1 LGYNARG
8 SLGFFRSYKPERRSP
23 RGGLRST
30 FISPRRSHTISSC
43 GTVIRGPNEGAVP
56 EGEGVQ
62 MKKITRGL
70 VEVALL
76 AGVLVLLAPASTAAA
91 QGAPTAQP
99 ALALM
104 PLPSSV
110 TRGEGALTVTAA
122 GGAGSTFTYRYDQAH
137 DARLE
142 TAVKRAL
149 LHLGRTCGGDV
160 LRSTVDHPAAASP
173 SLSIRVAGTSGPVQT
188 VNEDETYQ
196 LNITS
201 QGATLTAA
209 TDLGAMHG
217 LETILQLATDQLGAC
232 VLPAVTI
239 SDTPR
244 FRWRGFMIDVS
255 RHFEPVPVIER
266 TLDGMAAA
274 KLNVFHWHLSDDQG
288 FRAESKKFPRLTSV
302 ASDGQFYTQEQ
313 MREVVG
319 YAWAR
324 GIRVVPEFDMPGHG
338 TSWILAYPELSP
350 DAEIKQLP
358 VVYGTPTAV
367 LDPTREST
375 YKFINTLVDEMG
387 RIFPDEYFHIGGDEV
402 QGKAWLSNAHIAE
415 FMKKKG
421 FTTPAE
427 LQAYFNQRLEV
438 ILKKHDK
445 KMIGWD
451 EILNPA
457 LPKTIVIQ
465 SWRGEASLAEGAR
478 QGYQGTLSAPY
489 YLDAQK
495 TSAQMFLADPVP
507 SDTTLSADQQKLILG
522 GEVCMWSEQLNP
534 ETVDSRV
541 WPRTMAVAERFW
553 SPQGDRDVS
562 DMYRRLRINSLKL
575 EDSGLEHISGPQIM
589 RRNLLLELDPQSLD
603 VLASVL
609 EPVSFHER
617 YQGQHT
623 NGLTTLDRLVDA
635 VVADPPSRQEIAGDV
650 DALAGGVTVPP
661 PSDPKLS
668 LDLSGDAPSGVAPSR
683 DAALGRLRQRFLS
696 WQAAEPRLLEDM
708 RKTPRLSDAAVR
720 VEQLGE
726 LAGMGLS
733 ALTYLETHTAPPA
746 GWQAQQVSTLDAAA
760 QTSALVRFTFLH
772 SMRKLVLAAA
782 QTEPATS
789 P

>member
-1 LGYNARG
+1 M
-8 SLGFFRSYKPERRSP
+8 
-23 RGGLRST
+23 
-30 FISPRRSHTISSC
+30 
-43 GTVIRGPNEGAVP
+43 
-56 EGEGVQ
+56 Q
-62 MKKITRGL
+62 MKVKARVP
-70 VEVALL
+70 VEIALF
-76 AGVLVLLAPASTAAA
+76 AGAY
-91 QGAPTAQP
+91 
-99 ALALM
+99 ALALIILITSTVTATAQMAAAASSGLAMM
-104 PLPSSV
+104 PLPSSM
-110 TRGEGALTVTAA
+110 TRGEGALVVTPA
-122 GGAGSTFTYRYDQAH
+122 GGAGSTFTYRYDQTH

-142 TAVKRAL
+142 AAVKRAL
-149 LHLGRTCGGDV
+149 LQLGRTCGGDV
-160 LRSTVDHPAAASP
+160 MRSAVDHPAPANP
-173 SLSIRVAGTSGPVQT
+173 SLTINVSKPSGPVQT
-188 VNEDETYQ
+188 VDEDESYQ
-196 LNITS
+196 LSITP
-201 QGATLTAA
+201 QGARLTAA
-209 TDLGAMHG
+209 TDTGAMHG
-217 LETILQLATDQLGAC
+217 FETILQLATNEHGAC

-255 RHFEPVPVIER
+255 RHFEPVSVIER

-288 FRAESKKFPRLTSV
+288 FRAESKKFPKLTGV
-302 ASDGQFYTQEQ
+302 ASDGQFYTQDE
-313 MREVVG
+313 MREVVA
-319 YAWAR
+319 YAAAR

-350 DAEIKQLP
+350 EAQVTQLP

-375 YKFINTLVDEMG
+375 YKFVNTLVEEMG

-402 QGKAWLSNAHIAE
+402 QGKAWLSNPRIVE
-415 FMKKKG
+415 FMKKKKL
-421 FTTPAE
+421 TKPAE
-427 LQAYFNQRLEV
+427 LQALFNQRLEI

-451 EILNPA
+451 EILDPA

-465 SWRGEASLAEGAR
+465 SWRGEASLAEGSR
-478 QGYQGTLSAPY
+478 QGYQGILSAPY
-489 YLDAQK
+489 YLDGQK
-495 TSAQMFLADPVP
+495 SSAQMFLADPIP
-507 SDTTLSADQQKLILG
+507 SDTALTPDQQKLILG
-522 GEVCMWSEQLNP
+522 GEVCMWAEQLNP

-575 EDSGLEHISGPQIM
+575 EDVGLRHISGPEVL
-589 RRNLLLELDPQSLD
+589 RRNLLLERDPAALE
-603 VLASVL
+603 VLTSVL

-635 VVADPPSRQEIAGDV
+635 VVADPRSRQEIAGDV

-661 PSDPKLS
+661 LDPKVQ
-668 LDLSGDAPSGVAPSR
+668 LDLSGDVPLGVPPSPEVAQR
-683 DAALGRLRQRFLS
+683 RLRQRFLS
-696 WQAAEPRLLEDM
+696 WQAAEPRLLEDVQA
-708 RKTPRLSDAAVR
+708 TPRLSDAAVR
-720 VEQLGE
+720 AVQLGE
-726 LAGMGLS
+726 LAQVGLS
-733 ALTYLETHTAPPA
+733 ALTYLQTHTAPPA
-746 GWQAQQVSTLDAAA
+746 GWQAQQMSILDAAD
-760 QTSALVRFTFLH
+760 QPSALVRFTFLH

-782 QTEPATS
+782 QTGHAAT

>member
-1 LGYNARG
+1 M
-8 SLGFFRSYKPERRSP
+8 
-23 RGGLRST
+23 
-30 FISPRRSHTISSC
+30 
-43 GTVIRGPNEGAVP
+43 
-56 EGEGVQ
+56 Q
-62 MKKITRGL
+62 MKGKARVPVEIGLFAGAYALALIMITSA
-70 VEVALL
+70 VTAVAQ
-76 AGVLVLLAPASTAAA
+76 V
-91 QGAPTAQP
+91 APTASSG
-99 ALALM
+99 LALM
-104 PLPSSV
+104 PLPSSM
-110 TRGEGALTVTAA
+110 TRGEGALIVTPA
-122 GGAGSTFTYRYDQAH
+122 GGAASTFTYRYDQTH

-142 TAVKRAL
+142 AAVKRAL
-149 LHLGRTCGGDV
+149 LQLGRTCGGDV
-160 LRSTVDHPAAASP
+160 LRSAVDHPAPANP
-173 SLSIRVAGTSGPVQT
+173 SLSISVAKPSEPVQT
-188 VNEDETYQ
+188 VDEDESYQ
-196 LNITS
+196 LSITP
-201 QGATLTAA
+201 QAARLTAA
-209 TDLGAMHG
+209 TDTGAMHG
-217 LETILQLATDQLGAC
+217 LETILQLATNEHGAC

-255 RHFEPVPVIER
+255 RHFEPVSVIER

-288 FRAESKKFPRLTSV
+288 FRAESKKFPKLTSI
-302 ASDGQFYTQEQ
+302 ASDGQFYTQEE
-313 MREVVG
+313 MREVVA
-319 YAWAR
+319 YAAAR

-350 DAEIKQLP
+350 EAQITQLP

-375 YKFINTLVDEMG
+375 YKFVNTLVDEMG

-402 QGKAWLSNAHIAE
+402 QGKAWLSNPRVVE
-415 FMKKKG
+415 FMKKKKL
-421 FTTPAE
+421 TTPAE
-427 LQAYFNQRLEV
+427 LQALFNQRLET
-438 ILKKHDK
+438 ILKKHGK

-489 YLDAQK
+489 YLDGQK
-495 TSAQMFLADPVP
+495 SSAQMFLADPIP
-507 SDTTLSADQQKLILG
+507 SDTTLTPDQQKLILG
-522 GEVCMWSEQLNP
+522 GEVCMWAEQLNP

-575 EDSGLEHISGPQIM
+575 EDVGLRHISGPEVL
-589 RRNLLLELDPQSLD
+589 RRNLLLERDPAALE
-603 VLASVL
+603 VLTSVL

-661 PSDPKLS
+661 PDPKLQ
-668 LDLSGDAPSGVAPSR
+668 LELSGDVPLGVAPSPEV
-683 DAALGRLRQRFLS
+683 ALRRLRQRFLS
-696 WQAAEPRLLEDM
+696 WQAAEPRLLEDVQA
-708 RKTPRLSDAAVR
+708 TPRLSDAAQR
-720 VEQLGE
+720 VQQLGE
-726 LAGMGLS
+726 LAQVGLS
-733 ALTYLETHTAPPA
+733 ALTYLQTHTAPPA
-746 GWQAQQVSTLDAAA
+746 GWQAQQMSILDAAG
-760 QTSALVRFTFLH
+760 QPSALVRFTFLH

-782 QTEPATS
+782 QSGHAAT

>member
-1 LGYNARG
+1 M
-8 SLGFFRSYKPERRSP
+8 
-23 RGGLRST
+23 
-30 FISPRRSHTISSC
+30 
-43 GTVIRGPNEGAVP
+43 
-56 EGEGVQ
+56 Q
-62 MKKITRGL
+62 MKIKAWVSVKI
-70 VEVALL
+70 ALAITL
-76 AGVLVLLAPASTAAA
+76 ALITPTVTA
-91 QGAPTAQP
+91 TAQVTP
-99 ALALM
+99 DAPPRLALM
-104 PLPSSV
+104 PLPSFI
-110 TRGEGALTVTAA
+110 TRGNGALTVTPA
-122 GGAGSTFTYRYDQAH
+122 GGAASTFTYRYGQTH
-137 DARLE
+137 DTRLE
-142 TAVKRAL
+142 SAVKRAL
-149 LHLGRTCGGDV
+149 LQLGRTCGGDV
-160 LRSTVDHPAAASP
+160 LRSAVDHPAPANP
-173 SLSIRVAGTSGPVQT
+173 SLTINVAGPSGPVQT
-188 VNEDETYQ
+188 VNEDESYQ
-196 LNITS
+196 LSITP

-209 TDLGAMHG
+209 TDAGAMHG
-217 LETILQLATDQLGAC
+217 LQTISQLATDEHGAC
-232 VLPAVTI
+232 VLPVVTI

-244 FRWRGFMIDVS
+244 FRWRGFMLDVS

-288 FRAESKKFPRLTSV
+288 FRSESKKFPKLTGV
-302 ASDGQFYTQEQ
+302 ASDGEFYTQDE
-313 MREVVG
+313 MREVVA

-350 DAEIKQLP
+350 EAQITQLP

-402 QGKAWLSNAHIAE
+402 QGKAWLSNPHIVE

-427 LQAYFNQRLEV
+427 LQAYFNQRLET

-478 QGYQGTLSAPY
+478 QGYQGILSAPY

-495 TSAQMFLADPVP
+495 TSAQMFLDDPVP
-507 SDTTLSADQQKLILG
+507 SDTTLTADQQKLILG
-522 GEVCMWSEQLNP
+522 GEVCMWAEQLNP

-575 EDSGLEHISGPQIM
+575 EDVGLQHISGPEIM
-589 RRNLLLELDPQSLD
+589 RRNLLLERDPEALE

-617 YQGQHT
+617 YGGQHT

-635 VVADPPSRQEIAGDV
+635 VVADPPSRQQIAGGA

-661 PSDPKLS
+661 LSDPKLR
-668 LDLSGDAPSGVAPSR
+668 LDLSGDVPAGVMPPPEV
-683 DAALGRLRQRFLS
+683 ALRRLRQQFLS
-696 WQAAEPRLLEDM
+696 WQAAEPRLLEDVQE
-708 RKTPRLSDAAVR
+708 TPRLSDATTR

-726 LAGMGLS
+726 LAEVGLS
-733 ALTYLETHTAPPA
+733 ALTYLQTHTVPPA
-746 GWQAQQVSTLDAAA
+746 GWQAQQVSILDAAE
-760 QTSALVRFTFLH
+760 QPSALVRFTFLH

-782 QTEPATS
+782 RIEHSPA

>member
-1 LGYNARG
+1 M
-8 SLGFFRSYKPERRSP
+8 
-23 RGGLRST
+23 
-30 FISPRRSHTISSC
+30 
-43 GTVIRGPNEGAVP
+43 
-56 EGEGVQ
+56 Q
-62 MKKITRGL
+62 MKRKVRVP
-70 VEVALL
+70 VEIALFAVTVALIT
-76 AGVLVLLAPASTAAA
+76 PAVIATA
-91 QGAPTAQP
+91 QVAPTAP
-99 ALALM
+99 SRLALM
-104 PLPSSV
+104 PLPSSI
-110 TRGEGALTVTAA
+110 TPGDGALTVTPV
-122 GGAGSTFTYRYDQAH
+122 GGGGSTFTYRYDQTH

-142 TAVKRAL
+142 AAVKRAL
-149 LHLGRTCGGDV
+149 LQLGRTCGGDV
-160 LRSTVDHPAAASP
+160 LRSTVDHPAPANP
-173 SLSIRVAGTSGPVQT
+173 SLTISVARPSEPVQT
-188 VNEDETYQ
+188 VNEDESYQ
-196 LNITS
+196 LSVTP

-209 TDLGAMHG
+209 TDAGAMHG
-217 LETILQLATDQLGAC
+217 LETILQLATNEHGAC

-244 FRWRGFMIDVS
+244 FRWRGFMLDVS

-288 FRAESKKFPRLTSV
+288 FRAESKKFPKLTGL
-302 ASDGQFYTQEQ
+302 ASDGQFYTQDE
-313 MREVVG
+313 MREVVV
-319 YAWAR
+319 YAGAR

-350 DAEIKQLP
+350 DAQITQLP

-375 YKFINTLVDEMG
+375 YKFVNTLVEEMG

-402 QGKAWLSNAHIAE
+402 QGKAWLSNPRIAE

-427 LQAYFNQRLEV
+427 LQAYFNQRLET

-465 SWRGEASLAEGAR
+465 SWRGEASLADGAR

-489 YLDAQK
+489 YLDGQK

-507 SDTTLSADQQKLILG
+507 SDTTLTVDQQKLILG
-522 GEVCMWSEQLNP
+522 GEVCMWAEQLNP
-534 ETVDSRV
+534 ETVDSRI

-553 SPQGDRDVS
+553 SPQSDRDVS

-575 EDSGLEHISGPQIM
+575 EDVGLQHISGPEVL
-589 RRNLLLELDPQSLD
+589 RRNLLLERDPAALE

-617 YQGQHT
+617 YQGQRT

-661 PSDPKLS
+661 PADSKLS
-668 LDLSGDAPSGVAPSR
+668 LDLSGDVPSGLAPSPEVALR
-683 DAALGRLRQRFLS
+683 RLRQRFLS
-696 WQAAEPRLLEDM
+696 WQAAEPRLLEDVQE
-708 RKTPRLSDAAVR
+708 TPRLNDAAMR
-720 VEQLGE
+720 AQQLGE
-726 LAGMGLS
+726 LAQVGLS
-733 ALTYLETHTAPPA
+733 ALTYLQAHSAPPA
-746 GWQAQQVSTLDAAA
+746 GWQAQQMSILDAAE
-760 QTSALVRFTFLH
+760 QPSALVRFTSLH

-782 QTEPATS
+782 QTGHTTAP
-789 P
+789 

>member
-1 LGYNARG
+1 M
-8 SLGFFRSYKPERRSP
+8 
-23 RGGLRST
+23 
-30 FISPRRSHTISSC
+30 
-43 GTVIRGPNEGAVP
+43 
-56 EGEGVQ
+56 Q
-62 MKKITRGL
+62 MKRKVRVT
-70 VEVALL
+70 VEIALFAGTL
-76 AGVLVLLAPASTAAA
+76 ALTTSVLTAPAQVAPIA
-91 QGAPTAQP
+91 QSSLT
-99 ALALM
+99 LM
-104 PLPSSV
+104 PLPTSI
-110 TRGEGALTVTAA
+110 THGEGALAVTPA
-122 GGAGSTFTYRYDQAH
+122 GGGGSTFTYRYDHTH

-142 TAVKRAL
+142 AAVKRAL
-149 LHLGRTCGGDV
+149 LRLGRTCGGDV
-160 LRSTVDHPAAASP
+160 LRSTVDHPASSNP
-173 SLSIRVAGTSGPVQT
+173 SLTINVARPSEPVQT
-188 VNEDETYQ
+188 VNEDESYQ
-196 LNITS
+196 LSITP

-209 TDLGAMHG
+209 TDAGAMHG
-217 LETILQLATDQLGAC
+217 LETILQLATNEHGAC

-244 FRWRGFMIDVS
+244 FRWRGFMLDVS

-288 FRAESKKFPRLTSV
+288 FRAESKKFPKLTGL
-302 ASDGQFYTQEQ
+302 ASDGQFYTQDE
-313 MREVVG
+313 MRQVVA
-319 YAWAR
+319 YAGAR

-350 DAEIKQLP
+350 DAQITQLP

-375 YKFINTLVDEMG
+375 YKFINTMVEEMG

-402 QGKAWLSNAHIAE
+402 QGKAWLSNPKIAE

-438 ILKKHDK
+438 ILKKHNK

-457 LPKTIVIQ
+457 LPKTILIQ
-465 SWRGEASLAEGAR
+465 SWRGEASLADGAR
-478 QGYQGTLSAPY
+478 QGYQGILSAPY
-489 YLDAQK
+489 YLDGQK

-507 SDTTLSADQQKLILG
+507 SDTTLTADQQKLILG
-522 GEVCMWSEQLNP
+522 GEVCMWAEQLNP

-553 SPQGDRDVS
+553 SPQSDRDVS

-575 EDSGLEHISGPQIM
+575 EDVGLQHISGPEIM
-589 RRNLLLELDPQSLD
+589 RRNLLLKRHPDALE

-617 YQGQHT
+617 YAGQHT
-623 NGLTTLDRLVDA
+623 NGLTTLDRIVDA

-650 DALAGGVTVPP
+650 DALARGVTVPP
-661 PSDPKLS
+661 PSDPKL
-668 LDLSGDAPSGVAPSR
+668 LPDLSGDVPSGVAPSPEV
-683 DAALGRLRQRFLS
+683 ALGRLRQRFLS
-696 WQAAEPRLLEDM
+696 WQAAESQLLENVQE
-708 RKTPRLSDAAVR
+708 TPRLSDAVVR
-720 VEQLGE
+720 AEQLGE
-726 LAGMGLS
+726 LAQVGLS
-733 ALTYLETHTAPPA
+733 ALTYLQTHTAPPA
-746 GWQAQQVSTLDAAA
+746 GWQAQQMSILDAAE
-760 QTSALVRFTFLH
+760 QPSALVRFTFLH

-782 QTEPATS
+782 QIGRTTAP
-789 P
+789 

>member
-1 LGYNARG
+1 M
-8 SLGFFRSYKPERRSP
+8 
-23 RGGLRST
+23 
-30 FISPRRSHTISSC
+30 
-43 GTVIRGPNEGAVP
+43 
-56 EGEGVQ
+56 Q
-62 MKKITRGL
+62 MKSRACVPVLIALFGGTIAC
-70 VEVALL
+70 VIPVA
-76 AGVLVLLAPASTAAA
+76 TANA
-91 QGAPTAQP
+91 QVTAT
-99 ALALM
+99 AESSLALM
-104 PLPSSV
+104 PLPSSI
-110 TRGEGALTVTAA
+110 TRGEGALTVTPA
-122 GGAGSTFTYRYDQAH
+122 GGGASTFTYRYDQTH

-142 TAVKRAL
+142 AAVKRAL
-149 LHLGRTCGGDV
+149 MRLARTCGGDV
-160 LRSTVDHPAAASP
+160 MRSTVDHPAPANASLTI
-173 SLSIRVAGTSGPVQT
+173 SVAKPGGTVQT
-188 VNEDETYQ
+188 VNEDESYQ
-196 LNITS
+196 VSIS
-201 QGATLTAA
+201 PQGARLTSA
-209 TDLGAMHG
+209 TDAGAMHG
-217 LETILQLATDQLGAC
+217 LETILQLATNENGAC

-239 SDTPR
+239 NDSPR
-244 FRWRGFMIDVS
+244 FRWRGFMVDVS
-255 RHFEPVPVIER
+255 RHFEPVAVIER

-288 FRAESKKFPRLTSV
+288 FRAESKKFPKLTGV
-302 ASDGQFYTQEQ
+302 ASDGQFYTQDE
-313 MREVVG
+313 MREVVA
-319 YAWAR
+319 YAAAR

-350 DAEIKQLP
+350 DAQITQLP

-375 YKFINTLVDEMG
+375 YKFINTLVGEMG
-387 RIFPDEYFHIGGDEV
+387 KIFPDEYFHIGGDEV
-402 QGKAWLSNAHIAE
+402 QGKTWLSNPKIAE

-421 FTTPAE
+421 FTTAAQ

-438 ILKKHDK
+438 ILKKNDK

-451 EILNPA
+451 EILDPA

-507 SDTTLSADQQKLILG
+507 SDTTLTADQQKLILG
-522 GEVCMWSEQLNP
+522 GEVCMWAEQLNP

-562 DMYRRLRINSLKL
+562 DMYRRLRINSLRL
-575 EDSGLEHISGPQIM
+575 ESVGLQHISGPEVL
-589 RRNLLLELDPQSLD
+589 RRNLILQRDPNALA

-650 DALAGGVTVPP
+650 NAVAGDITVPAP
-661 PSDPKLS
+661 GDPKLA
-668 LDLSGDAPSGVAPSR
+668 LDLSGDVPSGAAPSAEV
-683 DAALGRLRQRFLS
+683 ALGRLRQRFLA
-696 WQAAEPRLLEDM
+696 WQAAEPRLLEDV
-708 RKTPRLSDAAVR
+708 RETPRLSDAGVR
-720 VEQLGE
+720 AEQLGE
-726 LAGMGLS
+726 LAQVGLS
-733 ALTYLETHTAPPA
+733 ALTYLQTHTAPPT
-746 GWQAQQVSTLDAAA
+746 GWQAQELSVLDRAD
-760 QTSALVRFTFLH
+760 QPSALVRFTFLH
-772 SMRKLVLAAA
+772 SLRKLVLAAG
-782 QTEPATS
+782 QIGTTVSRP
-789 P
+789 

>member
-1 LGYNARG
+1 VFPVRWNFLLKRF
-8 SLGFFRSYKPERRSP
+8 L
-23 RGGLRST
+23 LRHCD
-30 FISPRRSHTISSC
+30 RK
-43 GTVIRGPNEGAVP
+43 
-56 EGEGVQ
+56 EGEEATKLPESEG
-62 MKKITRGL
+62 MKMKRKACAS
-70 VEVALL
+70 VEIALCAATL
-76 AGVLVLLAPASTAAA
+76 ALINSPVIA
-91 QGAPTAQP
+91 TAQVTP
-99 ALALM
+99 IAQSRLSLI
-104 PLPSSV
+104 PLPSSI
-110 TRGEGALTVTAA
+110 TRGEGALTIAPA
-122 GGAGSTFTYRYDQAH
+122 GGGGSTFTYRYDQTH

-142 TAVKRAL
+142 AAVKRAL
-149 LHLGRTCGGDV
+149 LRLGRTCGGDV
-160 LRSTVDHPAAASP
+160 LRSTIDQPAPVNP
-173 SLSIRVAGTSGPVQT
+173 SLTINVARPSKPVQA
-188 VNEDETYQ
+188 VNEDESYQ
-196 LNITS
+196 LSVTP
-201 QGATLTAA
+201 QGARLTAT
-209 TDLGAMHG
+209 TDAGAMHG
-217 LETILQLATDQLGAC
+217 LETILQLATNEQGAC

-244 FRWRGFMIDVS
+244 FRWRGFMLDVS

-288 FRAESKKFPRLTSV
+288 FRAESKRFPKLTGI
-302 ASDGQFYTQEQ
+302 ASDGQFYTQDE
-313 MREVVG
+313 MRSVVA
-319 YAWAR
+319 YAGAR

-350 DAEIKQLP
+350 DAQITQLP

-375 YKFINTLVDEMG
+375 YKFINTLVNEMG
-387 RIFPDEYFHIGGDEV
+387 KIFPDEYFHIGGDEV
-402 QGKAWLSNAHIAE
+402 QGKAWLSNPHVAE

-427 LQAYFNQRLEV
+427 LQAYFNQRLEE

-465 SWRGEASLAEGAR
+465 SWRGEASLADGAR
-478 QGYQGTLSAPY
+478 QGYQGILSAPY
-489 YLDAQK
+489 YLDGQK

-507 SDTTLSADQQKLILG
+507 SDTTLTADQQKLILG
-522 GEVCMWSEQLNP
+522 GEVCMWAEQLNP

-553 SPQGDRDVS
+553 SPQSDRDVS
-562 DMYRRLRINSLKL
+562 DMYRRLHINSLRL
-575 EDSGLEHISGPQIM
+575 EDVGLRHISGPEVL
-589 RRNLLLELDPQSLD
+589 RRNLLLERSPAALE

-617 YQGQHT
+617 YGGQHT
-623 NGLTTLDRLVDA
+623 NGLTTLNRLVDA

-650 DALAGGVTVPP
+650 EALAGGVPV
-661 PSDPKLS
+661 SDSKQP
-668 LDLSGDAPSGVAPSR
+668 LDLSGDVPSGMTPSR
-683 DAALGRLRQRFLS
+683 EAALGRLRQRFLS
-696 WQAAEPRLLEDM
+696 WQAAEPHLLVDVQE
-708 RKTPRLSDAAVR
+708 TPRLSDAAVR
-720 VEQLGE
+720 AEQLGE
-726 LAGMGLS
+726 LARMGLS

-746 GWQAQQVSTLDAAA
+746 GWQAQQMSTLDGAE
-760 QTSALVRFTFLH
+760 QPSALVRFTFLH

-782 QTEPATS
+782 QTGRTTAP
-789 P
+789 

>member
-1 LGYNARG
+1 
-8 SLGFFRSYKPERRSP
+8 
-23 RGGLRST
+23 
-30 FISPRRSHTISSC
+30 
-43 GTVIRGPNEGAVP
+43 
-56 EGEGVQ
+56 
-62 MKKITRGL
+62 M
-70 VEVALL
+70 
-76 AGVLVLLAPASTAAA
+76 
-91 QGAPTAQP
+91 PTTTSE
-99 ALALM
+99 LSLM
-104 PLPSSV
+104 PLPSSI
-110 TRGEGALTVTAA
+110 TRGEGALTVTPA
-122 GGAGSTFTYRYDQAH
+122 GGGGSTFTYRYDQTH

-142 TAVKRAL
+142 VAVKRAL
-149 LHLGRTCGGDV
+149 LQLGRTCGGDV
-160 LRSTVDHPAAASP
+160 LRSTVDHAAPANASLTINVAKP
-173 SLSIRVAGTSGPVQT
+173 SEAVQT
-188 VNEDETYQ
+188 VNEDESYQ
-196 LNITS
+196 LSVTP
-201 QGATLTAA
+201 QGALLTAV
-209 TDLGAMHG
+209 TDGGAMHG
-217 LETILQLATDQLGAC
+217 LETILQLATHEHGAC

-244 FRWRGFMIDVS
+244 FRWRGFMLDVS

-288 FRAESKKFPRLTSV
+288 FRAESKKFPKLTGV
-302 ASDGQFYTQEQ
+302 ASDGQFYTQEE
-313 MREVVG
+313 MRQIVA
-319 YAWAR
+319 YAGAR

-350 DAEIKQLP
+350 EAQITQLP

-375 YKFINTLVDEMG
+375 YKFINTLVEEMG

-402 QGKAWLSNAHIAE
+402 QGKAWLSNPKVAE

-451 EILNPA
+451 EILDPA

-478 QGYQGTLSAPY
+478 QGYQGILSAPY
-489 YLDAQK
+489 YLDGQK

-507 SDTTLSADQQKLILG
+507 SDTTLTAEQQKLILG
-522 GEVCMWSEQLNP
+522 GEVCMWAEQLNP

-553 SPQGDRDVS
+553 SPQSDRDVS

-575 EDSGLEHISGPQIM
+575 EDVGLRHISGPEVL
-589 RRNLLLELDPQSLD
+589 RRNLVLERNPEALQT
-603 VLASVL
+603 LASVL

-617 YQGQHT
+617 YSGQHT

-635 VVADPPSRQEIAGDV
+635 VVADPPSRQEIAGDI
-650 DALAGGVTVPP
+650 DALADGVTVPP
-661 PSDPKLS
+661 PSDPKLA
-668 LDLSGDAPSGVAPSR
+668 LDLSGDVPLGATPTREVALR
-683 DAALGRLRQRFLS
+683 RLRQRFLS
-696 WQAAEPRLLEDM
+696 WQAAQPRLLEDV
-708 RKTPRLSDAAVR
+708 KETPRLSDAAVR
-720 VEQLGE
+720 AEQLGE
-726 LAGMGLS
+726 LAQMGLS
-733 ALTYLETHTAPPA
+733 ALTYLQSNTAPPA
-746 GWQAQQVSTLDAAA
+746 GWQAQQMSILDAAE
-760 QTSALVRFTFLH
+760 QQPSALVRFTFLH
-772 SMRKLVLAAA
+772 SMRKLVLAAG
-782 QTEPATS
+782 QTGTAASRP
-789 P
+789 